1 MKITYRREM
10 KHNYMIIEPEE
21 AEAGFDR
28 YMLAANSIEGLLK
41 FYLKR
46 VDNQDYYYY
55 EITSRQPLSR
65 ILEYQSLGA
74 AELSG
79 LIGGISQVLGRLEAY
94 LLKEDQIL
102 LEPEYIYVEPE
113 RFRISLCLVPGRR
126 GNFPE
131 EMTGLL
137 QYLLGKVNH
146 QDKECV
152 VMAYGMYQESL
163 KENYGMSNILE
174 ILGRNGER
182 GQEETER
189 FEREQEELKEGGG
202 VEAGSVSEFGLEED
216 REAFSDSPKEG
227 KDRLVQGGWALIL
240 GTGAAGAAA
249 GLLWLFWGIKG
260 LEAYWYGVLGLG
272 AAVFSVVWLITA
284 RGGQKLSK
292 ETEQREHSQW
302 QMTFEEPQEKESVRV
317 PEESPVFQTVL
328 LTGAESK
335 GDVRC
340 LKSFSQETEDIAIP
354 YVPFLIGKQEGV
366 ADYVLNKET
375 VSRIHVKIDRQ
386 GEEYVLTDLNST
398 NGTAVNGRMLE
409 TNETVLL
416 KKGDEVFIANFAFI
430 FT

>member
-21 AEAGFDR
+21 TKGGFDR
-28 YMLAANSIEGLLK
+28 YMLAANSIDGLLK

-74 AELSG
+74 AELSR
-79 LIGGISQVLGRLEAY
+79 LINSISQVLERLEAY
-94 LLKEDQIL
+94 LLKEGQIL

-113 RFRISLCLVPGRR
+113 RFLISLCLVPGRK

-131 EMTGLL
+131 EMTSLL
-137 QYLLGKVNH
+137 QYLLGKVDH

-152 VMAYGMYQESL
+152 VIAYGMYQESL

-174 ILGRNGER
+174 ILER
-182 GQEETER
+182 HGGQEAKELER
-189 FEREQEELKEGGG
+189 FEKGAEEFRE
-202 VEAGSVSEFGLEED
+202 S
-216 REAFSDSPKEG
+216 RE
-227 KDRLVQGGWALIL
+227 
-240 GTGAAGAAA
+240 GAAGFVPEFRPEEAREASAEGRETVEKKLNAPGKALFAGSAAFIATAGFLWLFLGIKGLMVYWYAAA
-249 GLLWLFWGIKG
+249 GL
-260 LEAYWYGVLGLG
+260 GVAAFLG
-272 AAVFSVVWLITA
+272 VWLVSLRSGYKA
-284 RGGQKLSK
+284 AEEPERK
-292 ETEQREHSQW
+292 ESSQW
-302 QMTFEEPQEKESVRV
+302 QMTFEELEEKKPEKVL
-317 PEESPVFQTVL
+317 EESPVVQTVL
-328 LTGAESK
+328 LTGSEPK
-335 GDVRC
+335 GEVRI
-340 LKSFSQETEDIAIP
+340 LKSLCQEAEDVAIP
-354 YVPFLIGKQEGV
+354 YVPFLIGKQEGL

-386 GEEYVLTDLNST
+386 GEDYVLTDLNST

-416 KKGDEVFIANFAFI
+416 KKGDEVFIANFAFV